1 MLHSCVGAFI
11 AAFEKLL
18 PDERKKA
25 AAELRAFFDA
35 YETACQEWDRE
46 LFGAAE
52 GEPSVLS
59 ESSAKTLVELMNA
72 AKCRPGQRSRVRA

>member
-1 MLHSCVGAFI
+1 MPHSCVHAFI
-11 AAFEKLL
+11 VAFEKLL

-25 AAELRAFFDA
+25 IAELRAFFDG
-35 YETACQEWDRE
+35 YEAVCQEWDRE

-59 ESSAKTLVELMNA
+59 EASGKTLAELMNA